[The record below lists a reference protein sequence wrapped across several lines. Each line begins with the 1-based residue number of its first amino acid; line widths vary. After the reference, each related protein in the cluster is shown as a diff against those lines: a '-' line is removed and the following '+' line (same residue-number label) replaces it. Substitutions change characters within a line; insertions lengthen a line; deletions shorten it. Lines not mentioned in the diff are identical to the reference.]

1 MPRGP
6 LEPRLGLVRPRLPGV
21 VGARGLG
28 LGSVAPAVLGL
39 PAPAPVVPRAVLPG
53 AAEAAQGQGPAAPR
67 SRAAEAA
74 AVPTAAPDPG
84 RGADTAPVRGA
95 QDVARHWAGGA
106 AGSAP
111 EAAGA
116 ATGLPPLLRA
126 KTKEGIVVRKGHLP
140 PPSPRLMSGR
150 GW

>member
-1 MPRGP
+1 M
-6 LEPRLGLVRPRLPGV
+6 
-21 VGARGLG
+21 
-28 LGSVAPAVLGL
+28 APAVLGL
-39 PAPAPVVPRAVLPG
+39 SAPAPVVPRAVLPG

-84 RGADTAPVRGA
+84 RGADAAPVRGA
-95 QDVARHWAGGA
+95 PAVARHWAGGA